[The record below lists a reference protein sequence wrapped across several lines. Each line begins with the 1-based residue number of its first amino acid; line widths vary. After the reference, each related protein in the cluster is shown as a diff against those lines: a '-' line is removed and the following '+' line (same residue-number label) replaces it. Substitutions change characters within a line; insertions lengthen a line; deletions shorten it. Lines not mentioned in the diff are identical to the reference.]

1 MRYTLIDLLAALVAI
16 LLISFVLKELI
27 PDYGQEVSLDS
38 NRPIYVVV
46 GVTGVG
52 KSSFIKAVGGKHV
65 SSKEPPGVGRIMKS
79 RKIRCFFRLNPA
91 LVKFTETPAL
101 ETEKCGV
108 YEFKSVQTPPG
119 YLIDSPGFDG
129 SNRTRSDMDVLDHIY
144 TELDLMNKTDKF
156 VMGLIFLHD
165 IRDDRI
171 KGSVENVSRICAM
184 LFITNADVYKALEN
198 TIDMVERLWGA
209 EGIAKITLVTTKWT
223 NSTDGRV
230 RKHEEHKETMIKE
243 SWSRPAKCN
252 SKVERW
258 DGTDNSAHKIIANL
272 HERPRPQFRHL
283 DECRKV
289 AEAQKP
295 YLSQPIQRRNIP
307 WFFQR

>member
-1 MRYTLIDLLAALVAI
+1 MLSQAEPCLHKMYW
-16 LLISFVLKELI
+16 
-27 PDYGQEVSLDS
+27 
-38 NRPIYVVV
+38 
-46 GVTGVG
+46 
-52 KSSFIKAVGGKHV
+52 KA
-65 SSKEPPGVGRIMKS
+65 
-79 RKIRCFFRLNPA
+79 
-91 LVKFTETPAL
+91 AL
-101 ETEKCGV
+101 ETERCGV
-108 YEFKSVQTPPG
+108 YEFNSVQTPPG

-129 SNRTRSDMDVLDHIY
+129 SNKTRSDMDVLNHIY

-171 KGSVENVSRICAM
+171 KRSVENVRRICAM
-184 LFITNADVYKALEN
+184 LFITNADIYKALEN

-209 EGIAKITLVTTKWT
+209 EGLAKITLVTTKWT
-223 NSTDGRV
+223 NSNDERV
-230 RKHEEHKETMIKE
+230 RRHEEHKETMIKE
-243 SWSRPAKCN
+243 CWSRPAKCN

-283 DECRKV
+283 EECRKV

-295 YLSQPIQRRNIP
+295 YLSHPTQVAGIRPRRNIP
-307 WFFQR
+307 WFFQRWYDWIFPWAPTTFKLRCRFDCFLIRIFSAHCNL